1 MVKFKSVYLYSSPL
15 MSLEEK
21 NALKGSTKFKNEKF
35 ILRAGIFDQGK
46 PRTVGKLCS
55 LLRMDIA
62 WEICTAYTNCRE
74 EKQFITFKRK
84 KSC

>member
-1 MVKFKSVYLYSSPL
+1 MVELKSVYLYSWPL

-21 NALKGSTKFKNEKF
+21 KALKGSTKFKNEKF
-35 ILRAGIFDQGK
+35 ILRAGIFDQDT

-62 WEICTAYTNCRE
+62 WEMCTAYTNCRE
-74 EKQFITFKRK
+74 GKQFITFKRK

>member
-1 MVKFKSVYLYSSPL
+1 MVKFKSVYLYTWPL

-35 ILRAGIFDQGK
+35 ILHAGIFDQEK
-46 PRTVGKLCS
+46 PRKVGKFCS
-55 LLRMDIA
+55 LLCMDVA
-62 WEICTAYTNCRE
+62 WEMCTAYTNCRK
-74 EKQFITFKRK
+74 EKQFIAFKKK